1 MGTHTFHYRL
11 HDLASLRLSVHD
23 ATTRR
28 ARMLD
33 MRFSA
38 CRAAAPA
45 ASPDVA
51 LDIGAFQP
59 DLPGDAVIIDKDF
72 HIAPDYLFFRGGRGG
87 GATELRG
94 LEPGAAIR
102 IRHEPYRESLHRRLG
117 SGLRGMT
124 MYLDP
129 MIAWHLRQHD
139 AWLLHAGAIQRGATT
154 VLVLG
159 SNGAGKTRLIL
170 DLCLN
175 HGWSFLADDL
185 VIYRDG
191 LVYPCP
197 EHEFVLQQRA
207 LAMARGGKPSYGLR
221 ALWSHL
227 GNGAMARCERLH
239 LSTAP
244 APVTRLA
251 ILDCEPAGAA
261 PSARSADPAELWD
274 RAVALEQFERVKNQ
288 RRHRQVTNI
297 TRFLMAYEYAC
308 PHRPIFRSLLL
319 ERPTVP
325 APLAGLP
332 ACRLTSNGRQHDE
345 LTALAQERWAAP

>member
-1 MGTHTFHYRL
+1 MATHTFHYRL
-11 HDLASLRLSVHD
+11 HDLATLRLSVHD
-23 ATTRR
+23 ATPRR
-28 ARMLD
+28 ARLLD
-33 MRFSA
+33 ARFSA

-45 ASPDVA
+45 ANPDVT
-51 LDIGAFQP
+51 LDIGPFTP
-59 DLPGDAVIIDKDF
+59 DLPSAAVIIDKDF
-72 HIAPDYLFFRGGRGG
+72 HTAPDYLFFRGGRGG

-94 LEPGAAIR
+94 LEPGAAIH

-117 SGLRGMT
+117 RGLRGMN

-129 MIAWHLRQHD
+129 MLAWHLRQHD

-154 VLVLG
+154 VLLLG

-191 LVYPCP
+191 LAYPCP
-197 EHEFVLQQRA
+197 EHEFILQQRA
-207 LAMARGGKPSYGLR
+207 LSMARGGTPSYGLR

-227 GNGAMARCERLH
+227 GGGAMARCERLH
-239 LSTAP
+239 LATAP
-244 APVTRLA
+244 APVTHLA
-251 ILDCEPAGAA
+251 IVDCQPACTAA
-261 PSARSADPAELWD
+261 AVATAASAELWD

-308 PHRPIFRSLLL
+308 PHRPVFRGLLL
-319 ERPTVP
+319 DRPAVP
-325 APLAGLP
+325 AALAALP
-332 ACRLTSNGRQHDE
+332 ACRLVSNGRQHAE
-345 LTALAQERWAAP
+345 LTALAQERWAMP